1 MIKIFFTYVLVIAAT
16 YAAQTLFKISNT
28 RKEGTFDYKILKDGI
43 IDHLIYFAGILVFF
57 FAGLLIPNVKIAV
70 INGTEYTV
78 VSALTLLAYYLMVKQ
93 AVLCLNNIKEK
104 YEIQRVEKIEETQTT
119 FELPNEFE
127 DSDEGQG

>member
-1 MIKIFFTYVLVIAAT
+1 MIKIFFIYVLVIAAT
-16 YAAQTLFKISNT
+16 YVAQTLFKISNT
-28 RKEGTFDYKILKDGI
+28 RKEGTFDYRILKDGI

-57 FAGLLIPNVKIAV
+57 FAGLLIPDVKIAV

-93 AVLCLNNIKEK
+93 ATLCLNNIKEK
-104 YEIQRVEKIEETQTT
+104 YEIKRVEKIEETQTT